1 MVKYTVLEI
10 IRSLNVSQNAEN
22 LQREMLSD
30 ILRYFPRVSIYLQN
44 IHGLMGLSD
53 LDGLYII
60 LTKNRWP

>member
-1 MVKYTVLEI
+1 MMNNGKI
-10 IRSLNVSQNAEN
+10 
-22 LQREMLSD
+22 QREMLAN